1 MIERHIKL
9 RYSRAPGLG
18 GSTLFFLEH
27 MIYSVFSNIRNA
39 GPCID

>member
-1 MIERHIKL
+1 MIPARFVVEYPEHEH
-9 RYSRAPGLG
+9 
-18 GSTLFFLEH
+18 EH